1 MPAFFKADKKALL
14 HSFVCH
20 SILRSI
26 VVRQNSIVIPS
37 GLQRVRELVLSYG
50 WNTTA
55 YQILNPGISH
65 WFAAAGDAVIGY
77 VERHG
82 VRIVAGAPVCPEGR
96 LADVMAEFEHA
107 SAANHLRVC
116 YFCAESRVE
125 AALGHSGRHSM
136 VLLGAQPAWRP
147 QAWPHIY
154 EHHGSL
160 KAQLNRARNKAVTV
174 NEWLTDRA
182 SRAPEL
188 LHCLREWLA
197 ARKFPTL
204 HFLVEPM
211 TLERLYDRRVFVAER
226 QNRVIGFVVAS
237 PVPKRN
243 GWLIEQIIRG
253 QGAVNG
259 TSELMIDTA
268 VRTLAAGGCGFIT
281 MGLSPL
287 SRRANVER
295 PPKPLRQR
303 RIQGWVRAHGP
314 PFYNVHGIEAI
325 KTKFHPD
332 HWEPIFAIANES
344 HFSPLT
350 LYAVAAAF
358 TQDSPIA
365 ASMRAI
371 LDAVGTE
378 MRWLTEKRR

>member
-1 MPAFFKADKKALL
+1 MRL
-14 HSFVCH
+14 HSLVCPP
-20 SILRSI
+20 ILRST

-37 GLQRVRELVLSYG
+37 ELRRVRELVLSYG

-77 VERHG
+77 VKRHG
-82 VRIVAGAPVCPEGR
+82 VRIVAGAPVCPEER
-96 LADVMAEFEHA
+96 LADVVAEFERA
-107 SAANHLRVC
+107 SAASRLRVC

-125 AALGHSGRHSM
+125 AALSHSGRHSM
-136 VLLGAQPAWRP
+136 VLMGAQPAWRP
-147 QAWPHIY
+147 QAWPRIY

-174 NEWLTDRA
+174 SEWPTDRA

-188 LHCLREWLA
+188 LHCLSEWLA

-211 TLERLYDRRVFVAER
+211 TLDRLYDRRIFVAER
-226 QNRVIGFVVAS
+226 QNKVIGFVVAS

-287 SRRANVER
+287 SRRADVEWLSN
-295 PPKPLRQR
+295 PLWLRLLL
-303 RIQGWVRAHGP
+303 GWVRAHGRR
-314 PFYNVHGIEAI
+314 FYNFDGLDAF

-332 HWEPIFAIANES
+332 HWEPIFAIANEA

-358 TQDSPIA
+358 TQNSPIA
-365 ASMRAI
+365 ATVHAI
-371 LDAVGTE
+371 LDAVRTE
-378 MRWLTEKRR
+378 MRWLVEKRQ